1 MSKKL
6 LIIGKKNSS
15 KTVFITQFYIRLQ
28 KGKSKL
34 IELLLHVRW
43 IKIGLRQ
50 LGKVIIGFSS

>member
-6 LIIGKKNSS
+6 LVIGKKNSS

-34 IELLLHVRW
+34 SLIA
-43 IKIGLRQ
+43 IG
-50 LGKVIIGFSS
+50 GFNVNVFV